1 MRRPNPAFYPTQSF
15 DRASNDHIA
24 LAMIIGLR
32 ETARDLSNCCRIG
45 SELVD
50 FRQILRT
57 DFCLQ
62 GCYSIIDVLR
72 GNVSF
77 AMIV

>member
-32 ETARDLSNCCRIG
+32 ETARDRKQPTPPK
-45 SELVD
+45 
-50 FRQILRT
+50 F
-57 DFCLQ
+57 
-62 GCYSIIDVLR
+62 VLL
-72 GNVSF
+72 
-77 AMIV
+77 